1 MLPRLALI
9 AAVGLMPLAAQAQP
23 RPAGSSQA
31 IPEIKYEKFILP
43 NGLTVLVHEDRK
55 APIVAV
61 NVWYHVGSK
70 NEKIG
75 RTGFAHLFE
84 HLMFN
89 GSEHFNDDYFK
100 PLEKVGATD
109 LNGTT
114 NFDRTNYFQNVPT
127 SALDL
132 VLFMESDRMGH
143 LLGAIDQARL
153 DEQRGVVQNEKRQG
167 ENQPYG
173 KAFAFMA
180 ENTYPRGHPYS
191 WSVIGSME
199 DLTAAS
205 LEDVREWFRT
215 YYGPNNAVLV
225 IAGDIDAAT
234 ARQKV
239 ERYFGAIPP
248 GPPIAKQ
255 EKWIAKMTGSRR
267 GIMQDRVPQARIT
280 KVWNVPEWGTADA
293 DHLTLVAN
301 ILASGKSSR
310 LYKRLVYDDRTA
322 TDVQAFLSAREIG
335 SQFMIQARPH
345 PGGDLVAVERALDE
359 ELARFIREGPTP
371 AELQRAKTQYRANFV
386 RGAERIGGFGG
397 KSDILATNMVYAGN
411 PDHYRITLSRI
422 ASATAPQLRAAAQTW
437 LSDGVYALEVHP
449 FPQLQASGAPVD
461 RSKLPEAGPSP
472 ESEFPTIA
480 TATLSNGVKV
490 YLAERRG
497 VPLVNFNLMVDAGFA
512 ADHRGVLGTASLAM
526 NMLDEGTKTRNALQ
540 ISDDLQRFGA
550 QLGTG
555 SDVDVSTVFLST
567 LRESM
572 DSSLAIFADVILNP
586 SFPQADFDR
595 LQKLQLAQI
604 QREKVTPQ
612 QMALRVFPVLLY
624 GSGHA
629 YGIPLTGSGTEES
642 VSKLRRNDLI
652 EFHRT
657 WFKPNNASI
666 IVVGATTLAEITPR
680 LERLFGAWRPGEVPK
695 KNIGQVA
702 HQPRSTVYVID
713 RPGSEQS
720 IIFAGHVAP
729 PKRNPREIALT
740 AMNEILGGS
749 FTSRVNMNLRENKH
763 WSYGAFSILFDARGQ
778 RPFIVLAPVQ
788 TDKTK
793 ESLAE
798 VASELRGLA
807 SNRPAT
813 AEELSKVQANLTLSL
828 PGRWETNNAVG
839 NSIEEIVR
847 FDLPH
852 DYYRTFA
859 SNVRALKLADLTSVA
874 TETIQPDKLIWVV
887 VGDRAKIE
895 AGIRELNLG
904 PLQFIDADGKPLSV
918 AEVP

>member
-1 MLPRLALI
+1 
-9 AAVGLMPLAAQAQP
+9 
-23 RPAGSSQA
+23 
-31 IPEIKYEKFILP
+31 
-43 NGLTVLVHEDRK
+43 
-55 APIVAV
+55 
-61 NVWYHVGSK
+61 
-70 NEKIG
+70 
-75 RTGFAHLFE
+75 
-84 HLMFN
+84 
-89 GSEHFNDDYFK
+89 
-100 PLEKVGATD
+100 
-109 LNGTT
+109 
-114 NFDRTNYFQNVPT
+114 
-127 SALDL
+127 
-132 VLFMESDRMGH
+132 
-143 LLGAIDQARL
+143 
-153 DEQRGVVQNEKRQG
+153 
-167 ENQPYG
+167 
-173 KAFAFMA
+173 
-180 ENTYPRGHPYS
+180 
-191 WSVIGSME
+191 
-199 DLTAAS
+199 
-205 LEDVREWFRT
+205 
-215 YYGPNNAVLV
+215 
-225 IAGDIDAAT
+225 
-234 ARQKV
+234 
-239 ERYFGAIPP
+239 
-248 GPPIAKQ
+248 
-255 EKWIAKMTGSRR
+255 
-267 GIMQDRVPQARIT
+267 
-280 KVWNVPEWGTADA
+280 
-293 DHLTLVAN
+293 
-301 ILASGKSSR
+301 
-310 LYKRLVYDDRTA
+310 
-322 TDVQAFLSAREIG
+322 
-335 SQFMIQARPH
+335 
-345 PGGDLVAVERALDE
+345 
-359 ELARFIREGPTP
+359 
-371 AELQRAKTQYRANFV
+371 
-386 RGAERIGGFGG
+386 
-397 KSDILATNMVYAGN
+397 
-411 PDHYRITLSRI
+411 
-422 ASATAPQLRAAAQTW
+422 
-437 LSDGVYALEVHP
+437 
-449 FPQLQASGAPVD
+449 
-461 RSKLPEAGPSP
+461 
-472 ESEFPTIA
+472 
-480 TATLSNGVKV
+480 
-490 YLAERRG
+490 
-497 VPLVNFNLMVDAGFA
+497 
-512 ADHRGVLGTASLAM
+512 
-526 NMLDEGTKTRNALQ
+526 
-540 ISDDLQRFGA
+540 LQRFGA